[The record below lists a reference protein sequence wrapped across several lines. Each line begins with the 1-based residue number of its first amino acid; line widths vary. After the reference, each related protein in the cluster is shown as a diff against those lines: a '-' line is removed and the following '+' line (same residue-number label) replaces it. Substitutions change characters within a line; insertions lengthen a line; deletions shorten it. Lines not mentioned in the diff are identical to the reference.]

1 MSHKFRFTKDSMERL
16 KTFAIPEE
24 QETGKKPAKAPSR
37 PEKSRQDRQ
46 EQPAASAEAPAA
58 QPERVC
64 AVQSACRTHIGKV
77 RRTNQDALIESPS
90 DGLWGVADGMG
101 GHNGGETASAGARDG
116 VLELLSGK
124 KPEHCSFSLSIC

>member
-46 EQPAASAEAPAA
+46 EQPAASAEAL
-58 QPERVC
+58 
-64 AVQSACRTHIGKV
+64 SLIHI
-77 RRTNQDALIESPS
+77 
-90 DGLWGVADGMG
+90 
-101 GHNGGETASAGARDG
+101 
-116 VLELLSGK
+116 
-124 KPEHCSFSLSIC
+124 